1 MPRQIK
7 AKFIIFFYLFCS
19 LSTALGQ
26 EEQALEKITVR
37 RNRSGFSQEFFNKE
51 EINQR
56 GTDTPVDILNYTSGL
71 DLRSRSSFG
80 IQSDISLRGSTYE
93 QVAVMIDSV
102 RVMDAQTGHYNLD
115 IPLTNFDIEQVE
127 VTKNA
132 ASSLYGSGAFAGG
145 VNFAVKKPVA
155 KAFNLETSFGQNV
168 LFGQAFSYSLPFKDN
183 LSARVSFDH
192 KIAKAARSNT
202 DFEYK
207 TGTFYLNKDFS
218 SSSLNTLF
226 GWQEK
231 DYGADS
237 FYSNMFPEE
246 EEHTKTLF
254 TSTNL
259 DSELAVG
266 KLKNSLYLR
275 RHRDKF
281 ILNRNNPVS
290 VNYHTTY
297 TYGLN
302 NHFDLPTG
310 LGNFSFGLDAARDEI
325 NSTNLG
331 KHSRIYEAGL
341 LGFNSQINARLDTDF
356 RLRFDHY
363 QKWPWQESF
372 NLGLG
377 YKILEQLKLKGS
389 FAKAFRIPTFTE
401 LYYSDAANKGDPNLG
416 IEKSDTFT
424 LGLNL
429 KDGIFDLLVEG
440 FLRRGHNLIDWTRAT
455 SNVAWQATNLGRVD
469 FYGVAIDA
477 KCRLEAGYAALRLNG
492 LNFSYNYT
500 SADKKTSGFYSKYAL
515 DILMHQFI
523 SSLDTVI
530 CGLKCNWQL
539 SYSKRY
545 YDGDY
550 FLGSIYIS
558 RKIVK
563 NNFNF
568 EPFLKVDNFTN
579 KKYSEVAGV
588 VQPGRWIQGGLKL
601 EW

>member
-1 MPRQIK
+1 MFKNK
-7 AKFIIFFYLFCS
+7 ARLFIFFFFLCWLNHAS
-19 LSTALGQ
+19 GQ

-37 RNRSGFSQEFFNKE
+37 RSRVGFSQETYNE
-51 EINQR
+51 EEVSQR
-56 GTDTPVDILNYTSGL
+56 GPDTPVDILNYFSGL
-71 DLRSRSSFG
+71 DLCSRSSFG

-93 QVAVMIDSV
+93 QVVVLIDGI
-102 RVMDAQTGHYNLD
+102 RAMDVQTGHYNLD

-145 VNFAVKKPVA
+145 VNFAVKKPA
-155 KAFNLETSFGQNV
+155 AESLNLETSFGQNA
-168 LFGQAFSYSLPFKDN
+168 LFGQAFSYSLPFKDS
-183 LSARVSFDH
+183 LSARISFDH
-192 KIAKAARSNT
+192 KIAKAAQPNT

-207 TGTFYLNKDFS
+207 TGSFYLNKNFS

-237 FYSNMFPEE
+237 FYSNLFPEE
-246 EEHTKTLF
+246 EEHTRTLF

-259 DSELAVG
+259 DSQLAAG

-281 ILNRNNPVS
+281 ILNRNNPLS

-302 NHFDLPTG
+302 NRFDLPVKF
-310 LGNFSFGLDAARDEI
+310 GNLSLGLDAGRDEI

-341 LGFNSQINARLDTDF
+341 LGFSSRINAKLDADF
-356 RLRFDHY
+356 RLRLDHY
-363 QKWPWQESF
+363 EKWPWQESF
-372 NLGLG
+372 NCGLN
-377 YKILEQLKLKGS
+377 YNATEKLRFKGS
-389 FAKAFRIPTFTE
+389 VARAFRIPTFTE

-424 LGLNL
+424 LGLNFKEAL
-429 KDGIFDLLVEG
+429 VDLGVEG
-440 FLRRGHNLIDWTRAT
+440 FLRRGHNLIDWTRAS
-455 SNVAWQATNLGRVD
+455 SNLPWQATNLGRVD
-469 FYGVAIDA
+469 FYGAAIDA
-477 KCRLEAGYAALRLNG
+477 KCRLETGFTALRLNG
-492 LNFSYNYT
+492 MNFSYNYT
-500 SADKKTSGFYSKYAL
+500 SADKKSSSFYSKYAL
-515 DILMHQFI
+515 DILMHQVIFGF
-523 SSLDTVI
+523 DTLI
-530 CGLKCNWQL
+530 CGLKCSWQL

-545 YDGDY
+545 YNEDY
-550 FLGSIYIS
+550 FLGSIYLS
-558 RKIVK
+558 KKIK
-563 NNFNF
+563 NNSFIF
-568 EPFLKVDNFTN
+568 EPFLKVENFTN
-579 KKYSEVAGV
+579 KKYSEVSGV
-588 VQPGRWIQGGLKL
+588 AQPGRWIQGGLKL